1 MHETVATTIG
11 WISTA
16 TLVLTLSAQIVRQ
29 WRSGSAP
36 DVSPLL
42 FVGQCAASLGF
53 LVYSALVGST
63 VFVVPPWRAASE
75 SCTLA
80 LARLGSEPA
89 SGFAMLAPMPRRAQL
104 RTW

>member
-29 WRSGSAP
+29 WRSRSAP

-63 VFVVPPWRAASE
+63 VFVVSNALILTTALIGEAVRRR
-75 SCTLA
+75 TLA
-80 LARLGSEPA
+80 KSARSPHRGPSA
-89 SGFAMLAPMPRRAQL
+89 DA
-104 RTW
+104 